1 MELASDHEPIVAIAF
16 DSLDNTVLATSCYS
30 ETISQSVDSHMMP
43 TVDANFT
50 FAVDSTQD
58 RVRLNHQ
65 GVSMVWV
72 VRILVGDGRWHI
84 DWKMVKKVAA
94 LDNIDELKSDSY
106 GHQTHLAI

>member
-1 MELASDHEPIVAIAF
+1 MV
-16 DSLDNTVLATSCYS
+16 
-30 ETISQSVDSHMMP
+30 P

-72 VRILVGDGRWHI
+72 VRILVGNGRWHI
-84 DWKMVKKVAA
+84 DWKMVKEVAA